1 MNEIEKNR
9 YHRCLTEMVEDSV
22 FKDARMF
29 IELKDLEEKFPE
41 ETKEIRLAVSI
52 NLTGVY

>member
-22 FKDARMF
+22 FKDARIF